1 MLVLKVITLP
11 TQPLVCPVLRVHQ
24 ALETQ
29 LPVLHVPVVKY
40 QWEVVFAKTVLV
52 VQFLISLVLLV
63 LCVLEELSLRKR
75 VYLVKSAHLTLIL
88 MMELANVI
96 LAVLELK

>member
-11 TQPLVCPVLRVHQ
+11 TQPLVYPVFRGHQ
-24 ALETQ
+24 VLETQ
-29 LPVLHVPVVKY
+29 LPVLLVLVVKY

-52 VQFLISLVLLV
+52 VLFLISLVLLV
-63 LCVLEELSLRKR
+63 LYVLEEPSLRKR